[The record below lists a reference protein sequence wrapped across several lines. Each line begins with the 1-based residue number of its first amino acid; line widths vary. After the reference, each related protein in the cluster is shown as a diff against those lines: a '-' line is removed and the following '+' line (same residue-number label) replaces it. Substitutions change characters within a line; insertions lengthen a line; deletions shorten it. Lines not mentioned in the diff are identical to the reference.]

1 MGTVKTLGISM
12 IVRNES
18 KCIEA
23 CLNSVKNAD
32 EIVIADTGSK
42 DNTVE
47 LCKKYTDK
55 VYTDYK
61 WRDDFAEARNYS
73 LSKCT
78 ADYIL
83 IIDADEILITPIEKI
98 KKFINEYWFRQYFG
112 LTFIVK
118 TALETLESPRLFK
131 NIPEIYYVNA
141 IHNLPSWKDDTFEL
155 KTRMYSSVFTIDS
168 GFSDSH
174 NLDPDRSF
182 RILRSE
188 LKSNPL
194 NTRNMYYLAKE
205 YMNRKNIK
213 MAVKW
218 FEKYRKI
225 KYFNCLHWDNELA
238 HALYC
243 LALCYCDIETWGKVR
258 WFEAVLCAQESWS
271 VLPTSS
277 DVAKLLMELFG
288 EMQGSED
295 KAIRRQILT
304 HAFWQ
309 NMLEGVPMKR
319 IDDEGKIVYYKSCDE
334 TGVLVKMNT

>member
-1 MGTVKTLGISM
+1 MGNIKTLGISM

-23 CLNSVKNAD
+23 CLNSIKDAD
-32 EIVIADTGSK
+32 EIVIVDTGSK

-47 LCKKYTDK
+47 LCRKYTEN
-55 VYTDYK
+55 VFTDYK
-61 WRDDFAEARNYS
+61 WRDNFAEARNHS

-83 IIDADEILITPIEKI
+83 IIDADEVLLNPIADI
-98 KKFINEYWFRQYFG
+98 QKKINEYWFRQYFG

-131 NIPEIYYVNA
+131 RIPEIYYINA
-141 IHNLPSWKDDTFEL
+141 IHNLPSWKGDTFEL
-155 KTRMYSSVFTIDS
+155 KTRMYSSAFTINS
-168 GFSDSH
+168 GFSESH
-174 NLDPDRSF
+174 DKDPDRSF
-182 RILRSE
+182 RILKNE
-188 LKSNPL
+188 LKKEPF

-213 MAVKW
+213 MATRW

-225 KYFNCLHWDNELA
+225 KYFNCIHWDNELA

-243 LALCYCDIETWGKVR
+243 LALCYCDEVTWGKIR

-277 DVAKLLMELFG
+277 DVAELLMNLFG
-288 EMQGSED
+288 EMAGSKD
-295 KAIRRQILT
+295 KQVRRQILT

-309 NMLEGVPMKR
+309 NILEGVPMKR
-319 IDDEGKIVYYKSCDE
+319 IDQEEKIINYRSCDDM
-334 TGVLVKMNT
+334 GVLVKMNI